1 MAQIP
6 LLYPG
11 CTGQQI
17 LDTINALIAA
27 ITGGSG
33 QSISYNDLTDKPT
46 INGVEVIGA
55 LTTLGLKVKISE
67 TQDFD
72 RYNETLATKD
82 YVDAM
87 ETEAVDT
94 ARTAAQEALAGKLDK
109 DLSNL
114 ELITYM
120 GDDASVLVI
129 TPDNRLCRVSTANLA
144 SYTGIANATASSSQ
158 EASLKTQRKTIALT
172 GEQDGSNI
180 VFTCTTGYT
189 IGTSALYLNG
199 NRLYPGKDYREDN
212 SHQITFMTY
221 IPQADDIILFE
232 AIPIEDARV

>member
-11 CTGQQI
+11 CTGQEI

-27 ITGGSG
+27 VNGGAG
-33 QSISYNDLTDKPT
+33 QTISYNDLTDKPT

-72 RYNETLATKD
+72 RYNETWATKD

-87 ETEAVDT
+87 ETEAV
-94 ARTAAQEALAGKLDK
+94 AAAQAAAREALAGKLDK

-114 ELITYM
+114 EAVDAFS
-120 GDDASVLVI
+120 GDSYLPIVTPSGVYKVKIVNVAAYTETQSLATQNAANTAIAS
-129 TPDNRLCRVSTANLA
+129 
-144 SYTGIANATASSSQ
+144 
-158 EASLKTQRKTIALT
+158 ERKTLAIT
-172 GEQDGSNI
+172 GEQDGHNI
-180 VFTCTTGYT
+180 VFGVTGGYKT
-189 IGTSALYLNG
+189 GTSTLYLNG
-199 NRLYPGKDYREDN
+199 QLMAEGRDYEETDT
-212 SHQITFMTY
+212 QTFTMLTY
-221 IPQADDIILFE
+221 IPEEEDVLLFR
-232 AIPIEDARV
+232 AIPLGTSRI

>member
-11 CTGQQI
+11 CTAQEI

-27 ITGGSG
+27 VNGGAG
-33 QSISYNDLTDKPT
+33 QTVSYNDLTDKPT

-55 LTTLGLKVKISE
+55 LTTPDLKIKITE
-67 TQDFD
+67 AQD
-72 RYNETLATKD
+72 YATFEEAFASKA
-82 YVDAM
+82 YADAM
-87 ETEAVDT
+87 ENAAV
-94 ARTAAQEALAGKLDK
+94 AAAQAAAREALAGKLDK

-114 ELITYM
+114 DLIAYM
-120 GDDASVLVI
+120 GDDASVLVV

-144 SYTGIANATASSSQ
+144 AYTGIANATASSSQ
-158 EASLKTQRKTIALT
+158 EASLKTQRKTIALA
-172 GEQDGSNI
+172 GDQDGHNI

-199 NRLYPGKDYREDN
+199 NRLYPGTDYREDN
-212 SHQITFMTY
+212 SHQITFRTY
-221 IPQADDIILFE
+221 IPLADDTILFE
-232 AIPIEDARV
+232 AIPLDDARV